1 MNSNDVTAI
10 HVDFEIN
17 RRDLFRASLDLAK
30 WRLIASFFVITI
42 LVVPL
47 SYLFLFIN
55 EGKILLQL
63 SPLIIGVPLVTVGGQ
78 VLRLHA
84 ICRKFVSGLPDS
96 QRRCHY
102 LFQAE
107 TDGYDLTYGE
117 SFSHIA
123 WKDVLKVI
131 EQPAYFVFYSNSL
144 QARIV
149 PKHGF
154 HLREDI
160 PMLRS
165 ILRAK
170 LGAKA
175 RILSQ

>member
-10 HVDFEIN
+10 HVDFEID
-17 RRDLFRASLDLAK
+17 RRDLFRANLDLAK
-30 WRLIASFFVITI
+30 WRLIAMFFVMTI
-42 LVVPL
+42 LIVAT
-47 SYLFLFIN
+47 SYLFLLIN
-55 EGKILLQL
+55 EGTILLQL
-63 SPLIIGVPLVTVGGQ
+63 SPLIIGAPLVAVGGH
-78 VLRLHA
+78 VLRLHS

-123 WKDVLKVI
+123 WKDVLKAI
-131 EQPAYFVFYSNSL
+131 ERPAYFVFYLNSL
-144 QARIV
+144 HARIV

-175 RILSQ
+175 RMLSQ

>member
-17 RRDLFRASLDLAK
+17 RSDLFRANLDLSK
-30 WRLIASFFVITI
+30 WRLIAAFFVMTI
-42 LVVPL
+42 LIVAT
-47 SYLFLFIN
+47 SYLFLLIN
-55 EGKILLQL
+55 EGIILLQL
-63 SPLIIGVPLVTVGGQ
+63 APLIIAAPLVAVGGQ
-78 VLRLHA
+78 VLRLNA
-84 ICRKFVSGLPDS
+84 ICRKFVSELNES

-107 TDGYDLTYGE
+107 TDGYDLTFGE

-131 EQPAYFVFYSNSL
+131 ERPACFVFYLNNFHI
-144 QARIV
+144 RIV

-175 RILSQ
+175 KVLNR